1 MWSYVT
7 KILVTYN
14 INEHVSLSF
23 VFVSLKTVTYLQFF
37 AEKSEE
43 NIVNRKAYHGMKN
56 VERQSTVSKKLAQHN
71 CIETSQSCIIFQYFK
86 NLCKTRQNIEESVV
100 LFAKILAF
108 TVYPGVLPFLIRKR
122 GTPCPRNCLPSG
134 STNKSWYHL
143 NQQQSSRVI
152 YVLNTLTKIRSKL
165 LRGMR

>member
-1 MWSYVT
+1 MSTYHYRLFSSLLKLSPIFNFLLKNQK
-7 KILVTYN
+7 KISLIV
-14 INEHVSLSF
+14 EH
-23 VFVSLKTVTYLQFF
+23 TM
-37 AEKSEE
+37 EW
-43 NIVNRKAYHGMKN
+43 R
-56 VERQSTVSKKLAQHN
+56 RKKL
-71 CIETSQSCIIFQYFK
+71 IETSQSCIIFQYFK

-108 TVYPGVLPFLIRKR
+108 TLYPGVLPFLIRKR
-122 GTPCPRNCLPSG
+122 GTPCPRNCLLSG

-143 NQQQSSRVI
+143 NQQQSSRVV

>member
-1 MWSYVT
+1 MSTYHYRLFSSLLKLSPIFNFLLKNQK
-7 KILVTYN
+7 KISLIV
-14 INEHVSLSF
+14 EHTMEWRRKKRWETIY
-23 VFVSLKTVTYLQFF
+23 SLKET
-37 AEKSEE
+37 S
-43 NIVNRKAYHGMKN
+43 
-56 VERQSTVSKKLAQHN
+56 SAQPQ

-122 GTPCPRNCLPSG
+122 GTPCPRNCLLSG

-143 NQQQSSRVI
+143 NQQQSSRVV